1 MHTVKKNYMK
11 NQKIKFRSNQG
22 EELSARLELPIGKAH
37 NYAIFAHCFTCT
49 KNLNAIRNIVSA
61 LTEAGFGVLS
71 FDFTGLG
78 ESEGDFSD
86 TNFSSNVGDIVA
98 AADYLK
104 QNHQSPTLLIG
115 HSLGGAAVIFAA
127 SKIESVQA
135 MVTIGAP
142 AEPSH
147 VKQLIQSDIGTIE
160 KEGKAEVNIGGRNFT
175 IKRQF
180 LEDME
185 KHQLAEV
192 LKGMR
197 KSILI
202 LHSPQDRTV
211 GISNAASIFA
221 AAHHPKS
228 FISLD
233 GADHLLLNKEDSL
246 YVGKVVASWATRYL
260 HLAESV
266 ELTTEFQTVVQIAD
280 QSHKFL
286 THIKTGHHRLLAD
299 EPEDV
304 GGEDHGPSPYQLLT
318 AALGACTAMTVRMY
332 ADRKGWDL
340 REVRVHVNH
349 DKRHSADC
357 VDCEKASS
365 KLDHF
370 DRVLEIDSD
379 LDEAQLNKLLEIAN
393 KCPVHRTLENDV
405 VIKTSLKGK

>member
-1 MHTVKKNYMK
+1 M
-11 NQKIKFRSNQG
+11 
-22 EELSARLELPIGKAH
+22 ELSAKLELPVRSPH

-49 KNLNAIRNIVSA
+49 KNLNAIRNIVHA

-78 ESEGDFSD
+78 ESEGDFAD
-86 TNFSSNVGDIVA
+86 TNFSSNVEDIVA

-104 QNHQSPTLLIG
+104 QNYQAPTLLIG

-127 SKIESVQA
+127 SKIGSVRSVA
-135 MVTIGAP
+135 TIGAP

-147 VKQLIQSDIGTIE
+147 VQHLIRSDISTIA

-180 LEDME
+180 IEDME

-192 LKGMR
+192 LKAMR

-202 LHSPQDRTV
+202 LHSPQDSTV
-211 GISNAASIFA
+211 GISNAAAIFA

-228 FISLD
+228 FVSLD
-233 GADHLLLNKEDSL
+233 GADHLLLKKEDSL
-246 YVGKVVASWATRYL
+246 YVGRVISSWAARYL
-260 HLAESV
+260 HIAEPEGLA
-266 ELTTEFQTVVQIAD
+266 TEYQTVVQISD
-280 QSHKFL
+280 KSNKFL
-286 THIKTGHHRLLAD
+286 TNIQTGRHSLLAD

-304 GGEDHGPSPYQLLT
+304 GGEDQGPSPYQLLT

-340 REVRVHVNH
+340 REVKVHVNH
-349 DKRHSADC
+349 DKRHSDDC

-370 DRVLEIDSD
+370 DRILEIDSD
-379 LDEAQLNKLLEIAN
+379 LDENQRNKLMEIAN
-393 KCPVHRTLENDV
+393 KCPVHRTLESDV
-405 VIKTSLKGK
+405 VIKTTLKGNS